1 MQAFLFDLAVLL
13 FAVSVG
19 FAVSF
24 LTVKYD
30 EIDEVTESKI
40 EACFFSGAR
49 LIGSGCIAYLLM

>member
-1 MQAFLFDLAVLL
+1 M
-13 FAVSVG
+13 SVG

-30 EIDEVTESKI
+30 EIDEVIESKI